1 MPRRPKMHN
10 METITITPLELRG
23 EDERG
28 RNFDWDT
35 FRTGTFI
42 LCYRKAGSSSGQHY
56 HLGNS
61 PYKDPE
67 IMYLLSGKAYL
78 HWCPLDEN
86 KLRTDVITAPAKVE
100 IPVRIWHELE
110 AIEDCSFIELNT
122 LDDVKIDSVRV
133 WREEFLAGKR

>member
-1 MPRRPKMHN
+1 MLRRRKMHN
-10 METITITPLELRG
+10 MPEITITPLELRG
-23 EDERG
+23 EDNRG
-28 RNFDWDT
+28 KNFDWQT

-42 LCYRKAGSSSGQHY
+42 LCYRNAGSSSGQHY

-61 PYKDPE
+61 EYKNPE

-78 HWCPLDEN
+78 HWCPLEEN
-86 KLRTDVITAPAKVE
+86 ELRTDVIEAPAKVE

-110 AIEDCSFIELNT
+110 AITDCSFIELNT

-133 WREEFLAGKR
+133 WRDDFLAGQR